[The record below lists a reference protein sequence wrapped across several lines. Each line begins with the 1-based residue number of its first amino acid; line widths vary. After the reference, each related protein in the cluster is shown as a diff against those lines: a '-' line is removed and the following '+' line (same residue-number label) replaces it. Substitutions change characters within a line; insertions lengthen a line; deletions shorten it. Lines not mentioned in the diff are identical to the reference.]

1 MADKVNTGRLIKG
14 LVIMG
19 LAGLIAG
26 FIALMA
32 AGLIGKTSTTGK
44 SGEALVGKQSPSF
57 EGLDIGTGR
66 VVSLADYEGMPIM
79 INFWASW
86 CPPCRSEAPGL
97 ERIWRENI
105 DTGLVLLGVN
115 VQDDEKD
122 ALKYLKDFGI
132 TFPNILDHGGQITID
147 YGVTGL
153 PVTFFVN
160 RDGRVLGRW
169 VGAISESGLVNNS
182 RLLLDANEA
191 GDLDVKSNKIL
202 YKEME

>member
-1 MADKVNTGRLIKG
+1 MAEKVNTSRLIKG

-26 FIALMA
+26 FMALMA
-32 AGLIGKTSTTGK
+32 LGLIGKTSATGK
-44 SGEALVGKQSPSF
+44 SGEALVGKQSPPF
-57 EGLDIGTGR
+57 ESLDIGTGQ

-86 CPPCRSEAPGL
+86 CPPCRAEAPGL
-97 ERIWRENI
+97 EKIWRENM
-105 DTGLVLLGVN
+105 DSGLVLLGVN
-115 VQDDEKD
+115 VQDAEGD

-169 VGAISESGLVNNS
+169 VGAISESGLWNNA
-182 RLLLDANEA
+182 RLLLEA
-191 GDLDVKSNKIL
+191 DGEGDLDVKSNKIL
-202 YKEME
+202 YKELD